1 MGSTWGRSM
10 EQWREFEKL
19 LLSELMMG
27 YLTAILQDV
36 KMESMLDSKM
46 LGWQKDLSTAQLLMD
61 CRKG

>member
-1 MGSTWGRSM
+1 MGSTLGRSM

-46 LGWQKDLSTAQLLMD
+46 LDWQKDLSTAQLLMD